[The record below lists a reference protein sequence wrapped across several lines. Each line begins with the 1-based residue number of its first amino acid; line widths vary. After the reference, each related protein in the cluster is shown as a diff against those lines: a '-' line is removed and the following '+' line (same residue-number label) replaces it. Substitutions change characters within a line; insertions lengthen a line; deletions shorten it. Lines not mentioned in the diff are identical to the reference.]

1 MKGILVNRQIAR
13 SLAVAA
19 LVLTA
24 GLTACANKGE
34 KAAEPAPKASS
45 GQEWG
50 AGPYSQWQPITPPS
64 QQKK

>member
-1 MKGILVNRQIAR
+1 MNRHVAR
-13 SLAVAA
+13 SLALAA

-24 GLTACANKGE
+24 GLAACANKGE
-34 KAAEPAPKASS
+34 KAAEPAAKVSS